1 MVSPSYSVAGIEW
14 PTVLRC
20 TVFGLLRCSVLLL
33 TVEVVEFHPE
43 VAHTARVYDWWLGG
57 SDNYEADRI
66 AGARSEEVFP
76 TVRVTARQNRDFMLR
91 AARWLADRGI
101 GQFLD
106 IGTGIPTEPNL
117 HQVAQERAPEARVVY
132 VDNDPVVLAHA
143 RALLA
148 GSPEGRTAYIQADLT
163 DPEAILA
170 ASELRETLDLASP
183 VALSLVAVLHFLS
196 AEQNP
201 AGVLKTLLD
210 NLAPGSFVVASHIT
224 ADLDPEG
231 MDRALEMYRRSAVY
245 AQARTRDEFAAFFDG
260 LELLDPG
267 VVAVNRWRPGIEPPS
282 WLDAQVNCWGAV
294 ARKP

>member
-1 MVSPSYSVAGIEW
+1 MTASDTSATSDAEAPSS
-14 PTVLRC
+14 
-20 TVFGLLRCSVLLL
+20 
-33 TVEVVEFHPE
+33 
-43 VAHTARVYDWWLGG
+43 ARIYDYALGG
-57 SDNYEADRI
+57 KDNYEVDRR
-66 AGARSEEVFP
+66 ALEQVMEGFP
-76 TVRVTARQNRDFMLR
+76 TVRI
-91 AARWLADRGI
+91 AARHNRQFMHRAVGVLADAGVK
-101 GQFLD
+101 QFLD

-132 VDNDPVVLAHA
+132 VDHDPVVLAHA

-148 GSPEGRTAYIQADLT
+148 GSPEGRTTFIQADLT
-163 DPEAILA
+163 DPEAILSA
-170 ASELRETLDLASP
+170 PELHETLDLASP

-210 NLAPGSFVVASHIT
+210 NLAPGSFVIASHIT

-282 WLDAQVNCWGAV
+282 WLDKQVNCWGAV